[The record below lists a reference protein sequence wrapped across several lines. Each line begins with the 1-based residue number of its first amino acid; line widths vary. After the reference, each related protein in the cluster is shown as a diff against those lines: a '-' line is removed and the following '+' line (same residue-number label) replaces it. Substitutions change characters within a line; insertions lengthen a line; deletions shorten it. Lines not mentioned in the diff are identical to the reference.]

1 MYLPITCVS
10 FADVSSLA
18 QAYAER
24 GAFQRARN
32 VFAAMADPPAGVAS
46 IGNHPNDRQ
55 PKNARLAHNAH
66 ASVDEPTYR
75 EPSTYE
81 TMIRCELAA
90 NEPFKAL
97 EVYNRAQLRA
107 FPPAIMARLHKLLAS
122 EGVELLPMQQS
133 A

>member
-1 MYLPITCVS
+1 
-10 FADVSSLA
+10 
-18 QAYAER
+18 
-24 GAFQRARN
+24 
-32 VFAAMADPPAGVAS
+32 MADPPAGVAS
-46 IGNHPNDRQ
+46 VGNHPNDRQ
-55 PKNARLAHNAH
+55 QRNSRLASNAH

-90 NEPFKAL
+90 KEPSKAL
-97 EVYNRAQLRA
+97 EVYARAQQRA

-122 EGVELLPMQQS
+122 EGVELQVQQS